1 MSYNINENQIY
12 ASTGSACN
20 LGYNEFSNTLL
31 AMNKSKWIAKNS
43 IRFTF
48 DSEVN
53 DIMQIKFVT
62 DILKSI
68 LENNYKN

>member
-1 MSYNINENQIY
+1 
-12 ASTGSACN
+12 
-20 LGYNEFSNTLL
+20 
-31 AMNKSKWIAKNS
+31 MNKSKWIAKNS